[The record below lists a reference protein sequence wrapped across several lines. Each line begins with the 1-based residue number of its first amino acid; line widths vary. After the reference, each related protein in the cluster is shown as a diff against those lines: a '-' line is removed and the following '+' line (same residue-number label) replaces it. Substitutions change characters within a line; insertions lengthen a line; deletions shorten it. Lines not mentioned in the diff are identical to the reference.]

1 MPLAAASADSPM
13 ATRIPLMAK
22 TAVQALCTSATSRLA
37 PVSIRIS
44 FAFILDL
51 RATPRRS
58 LAVRAQ
64 TG

>member
-1 MPLAAASADSPM
+1 
-13 ATRIPLMAK
+13 MAK